1 MSANPIHH
9 FLYHGFDLESTENLM
24 VLPERHELK
33 DFVDLI
39 CSP

>member
-1 MSANPIHH
+1 MSANTIHH
-9 FLYHGFDLESTENLM
+9 FLYHGFDLESTENFM
-24 VLPERHELK
+24 VLPKWRGLK

>member
-1 MSANPIHH
+1 MSANTIHH
-9 FLYHGFDLESTENLM
+9 FLYHGFDLESTENFM
-24 VLPERHELK
+24 VLPKWRRLK